1 MRLIVLFCALLLFL
15 APVSAQNLNL
25 ASFQMVW
32 DTVNTK
38 HWDLAGT
45 GVDWAKVY
53 ETYKPRVEAAG
64 GIVETRK
71 ILSEMLAELGQSHFN
86 IMQANASREL
96 DELSNTYVLGSGE
109 PGFVVEVVEGRVFIV
124 HIDEPSRKLMVGSEI
139 VGLRGDDMG
148 EILQRIFKAYE
159 DSTHKDLYVRRMLNS
174 FFCGPVG
181 KKLPLAVV
189 TRGKRMEVKAP
200 LSVPKGITLNL
211 MNLNGLHYRYDSEM
225 LEGNIAYVH
234 FNVFVPNVKPDFDRD
249 MIGVFRHADGL
260 VLDLRGNPG
269 GLAPYALSVAS
280 RLVSEKGKKLGEMKN
295 PGGTMNFPIF
305 PQQPVF
311 EKPVAILIDSGSA
324 STSEILAQGL
334 QDLGRARVFGY
345 RSAGAA
351 LPSLVVDLPNGD
363 KFQYAVADYVSF
375 KGHHLEGS
383 GVTPDEA
390 APHTLEALARGEDAA
405 QTAAIKWIKLQQ
417 GAKHENL

>member
-1 MRLIVLFCALLLFL
+1 
-15 APVSAQNLNL
+15 
-25 ASFQMVW
+25 
-32 DTVNTK
+32 
-38 HWDLAGT
+38 
-45 GVDWAKVY
+45 
-53 ETYKPRVEAAG
+53 
-64 GIVETRK
+64 
-71 ILSEMLAELGQSHFN
+71 
-86 IMQANASREL
+86 MQANASREL